1 MKTMIYCRPTAQ
13 GIHSFYILT
22 GDSEFFL
29 FNQNYRKG
37 VHSYFS
43 KGVRL
48 DEACDYSKANRD
60 SAVIK
65 TMNKLPT
72 YIKYIEREYGITI
85 LNQTKKRNQTLH
97 YKERLCA

>member
-22 GDSEFFL
+22 EGSEFFL
-29 FNQNYRKG
+29 FSQNYRKG

-43 KGVRL
+43 KGVLL
-48 DEACDYSKANRD
+48 DEAYDYSKTNRD
-60 SAVIK
+60 SAIVK
-65 TMNKLPT
+65 TMNKLPAH
-72 YIKYIEREYGITI
+72 IKHIEREYGITI
-85 LNQTKKRNQTLH
+85 LNQTKKRNQTLR

>member
-1 MKTMIYCRPTAQ
+1 MKNMIYCRPTAQ
-13 GIHSFYILT
+13 GIHSFYIT
-22 GDSEFFL
+22 SEGEEFFL
-29 FNQNYRKG
+29 FSQNYRKG

-48 DEACDYSKANRD
+48 DEAYDYSKTNRD

-65 TMNKLPT
+65 TMNKLPM

-85 LNQTKKRNQTLH
+85 LNQTKKRKQTLRYREH
-97 YKERLCA
+97 LCA

>member
-13 GIHSFYILT
+13 GIHSFYIISE
-22 GDSEFFL
+22 GEEFFL
-29 FNQNYRKG
+29 FSQNYRKG

-48 DEACDYSKANRD
+48 DEAYDYSKTNRD

-65 TMNKLPT
+65 TMNKLPM

-85 LNQTKKRNQTLH
+85 LNQTKKRNQTLR